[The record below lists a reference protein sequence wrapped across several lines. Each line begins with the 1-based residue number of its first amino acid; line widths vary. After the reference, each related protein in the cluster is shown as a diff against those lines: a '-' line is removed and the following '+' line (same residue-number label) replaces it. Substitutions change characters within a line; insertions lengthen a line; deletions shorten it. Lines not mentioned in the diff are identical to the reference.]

1 VKETVLYSPMKGEVL
16 PITESEDPAFAS
28 KAMGDGIAVNPS
40 EGTVYA
46 PCDGTVTMIFPTKH
60 AVAIQAE
67 TGNSFLIHAG
77 IDTVKM
83 EGEGFETFVEAGTKL
98 KQGDKI
104 LTFDMDLV
112 KEKGYSTQTMM
123 MLAEGDGQ
131 VEVISKTDAD
141 TNTQVM
147 IVR

>member
-1 VKETVLYSPMKGEVL
+1 MCIRDS
-16 PITESEDPAFAS
+16 PITESEDEAFAS
-28 KAMGDGIAVNPS
+28 KAMGDGVAVNPS

-46 PCDGTVTMIFPTKH
+46 PCDGTITMIFPTKH
-60 AVAIQAE
+60 AIAIQAE
-67 TGNSFLIHAG
+67 TGKSFLIHAG

-83 EGEGFETFVEAGTKL
+83 EGEGFETFAEAGTKV

-104 LTFDMDLV
+104 LTFDIDLV
-112 KEKGYSTQTMM
+112 KEKGYSPQTMM

-131 VEVISKTDAD
+131 VEVIPKTDAD
-141 TNTQVM
+141 TKTQVM